1 MVTHTDQGLRELD
14 RAVLLIGATGAFGER
29 LAEGLIR
36 SGIAV
41 IGAAR
46 TTARLDVL
54 ARRLGPGFAAEPLDR
69 STIDTASLY
78 ALRARWPGLFAV
90 ADASGPF
97 QASDD
102 RVPRA
107 AIGAGLHYVDLAD
120 ARAFVGGIRVLDAEA
135 RAANVAVLAGAS
147 STPALSHAVLDTL
160 VAGSRKVIGIEVSIA
175 PGNRAPRGLSV
186 VQAVLSTVGQPIPV
200 FRGCRWVEEFGW
212 GLNKTI
218 ELPGVGNR
226 RVALCETPDLDLL
239 VERYHPSADAIFRAG
254 LELRVL
260 HEGVGALG
268 LLVRL
273 GMLKSL
279 AALAR
284 PLRLVAELFKPFG
297 GDRGGMRVDVLLEND
312 AGQLLRRLWTLSAD
326 AGDGLYVP
334 TLPALAALKMLATG
348 ALQWRGAA
356 PCTGF
361 IPYHAIA
368 TEFDHH
374 HITTQTQEISAPPP
388 LFRRL
393 LGGAYDALPPV
404 IRQAHE
410 VHGVLV
416 LEGKADAAPPDHV
429 LGTWIARLFR
439 LPRSG
444 SNMPVRVEMRSED
457 DGSET
462 WTRIY
467 PGVTMR
473 SNLRNADSA
482 THQVDEVLGPL
493 SIRLHWKPS
502 ERGLQLET
510 LGARLYRC
518 PLPDFLRPRSHA
530 SETVGADGQFHF
542 DVPIAL
548 PLIGTI
554 VHYTGSLK
562 PVESR
567 LVGGD
572 GFEPPTL
579 SV

>member
-1 MVTHTDQGLRELD
+1 MTVTHTEAGLRDFD
-14 RAVLLIGATGAFGER
+14 RTVLVVGATGAFGER

-46 TTARLDVL
+46 NTARLDVL
-54 ARRLGPGFAAEPLDR
+54 ARRLGPRFAVEPLDR
-69 STIDTASLY
+69 CKIDAARLRE
-78 ALRARWPGLFAV
+78 LRARWPGLFAV

-97 QASDD
+97 QTSNYAL
-102 RVPRA
+102 PRA

-120 ARAFVGGIRVLDAEA
+120 ARGFVSGSRVLDAEA
-135 RAANVAVLAGAS
+135 GAANVAVLAGAS

-160 VAGSRKVIGIEVSIA
+160 VAGSRKVITIEVSIA
-175 PGNRAPRGLSV
+175 PGNRAPRGLSTV
-186 VQAVLSTVGQPIPV
+186 HAVLSTVGQPIPV
-200 FRGCRWVEEFGW
+200 FRGGRWTEEVGW

-260 HEGVGALG
+260 HEGVAALSV
-268 LLVRL
+268 LVKL
-273 GMLKSL
+273 GILKSL
-279 AALAR
+279 AVLVR
-284 PLRLVAELFKPFG
+284 PLRFLAELLKPFG
-297 GDRGGMRVDVLLEND
+297 TDRGGMRVDVLLEND
-312 AGQLLRRLWTLSAD
+312 AGQVLRRVWTLA
-326 AGDGLYVP
+326 AGTADGLYVP
-334 TLPALAALKMLATG
+334 TLPALAALKMLAAGT
-348 ALQWRGAA
+348 LQWRGAG

-361 IPYHAIA
+361 IPYDAIA
-368 TEFDHH
+368 AEFGHH
-374 HITTQTQEISAPPP
+374 NIKTQTQEVSALTP

-393 LGGAYDALPPV
+393 LGDAYDALPPV
-404 IRQAHE
+404 IRQAHQ

-416 LEGKADAAPPDHV
+416 LEGKANAARPDNI
-429 LGTWIARLFR
+429 LSALIAWLFR

-444 SNMPVRVEMRSED
+444 SDMPVRVEMRSED

-482 THQVDEVLGPL
+482 TQQLDEVLGPL
-493 SIRLHWKPS
+493 SIRLHWKSS
-502 ERGLQLET
+502 EHGLQLET
-510 LGARLYRC
+510 LGARLFGC

-530 SETVGADGQFHF
+530 SETVDADGRFHF

-554 VHYTGSLK
+554 VHYKGSLK
-562 PVESR
+562 PVE
-567 LVGGD
+567 LVRSKGW
-572 GFEPPTL
+572 
-579 SV
+579 

>member
-1 MVTHTDQGLRELD
+1 MTVTHTEADLRELD
-14 RAVLLIGATGAFGER
+14 RTVLVVGATGAFGER

-46 TTARLDVL
+46 NTARLDAL
-54 ARRLGPGFAAEPLDR
+54 ARRLGPRFAVEPLDR
-69 STIDTASLY
+69 STIDAARLQE
-78 ALRARWPGLFAV
+78 LRARWPGLFAV

-97 QASDD
+97 QTSDY
-102 RVPRA
+102 RLPRA

-120 ARAFVGGIRVLDAEA
+120 ARGFVGGSRVLDADA

-160 VAGSRKVIGIEVSIA
+160 VAGSRKVIAIEVSIA
-175 PGNRAPRGLSV
+175 PGNRAPRGPSTV
-186 VQAVLSTVGQPIPV
+186 HAVLSTVGHPIPV
-200 FRGCRWVEEFGW
+200 FRGCRWVEEVGW

-218 ELPGVGNR
+218 ELPGVGKR

-239 VERYHPSADAIFRAG
+239 VERYNPTADAIFRAG
-254 LELRVL
+254 LELPVL
-260 HEGVGALG
+260 HEGVAALG

-273 GMLKSL
+273 GILKSL

-284 PLRLVAELFKPFG
+284 PLRLLAELFRPFG
-297 GDRGGMRVDVLLEND
+297 TDRGGMRVDVLLEND
-312 AGQLLRRLWTLSAD
+312 AGRLLRRVWTLAAG

-348 ALQWRGAA
+348 SLEWRGAG
-356 PCTGF
+356 PCAGV
-361 IPYHAIA
+361 IPYNAIA
-368 TEFDHH
+368 AEFAHH
-374 HITTQTQEISAPPP
+374 NIKTQTREISAPAPF
-388 LFRRL
+388 FRRL
-393 LGGAYDALPPV
+393 LGDAYDALPPAV
-404 IRQAHE
+404 RQAHE

-416 LEGKADAAPPDHV
+416 LEGKADAASPDHV
-429 LGTWIARLFR
+429 LGALIARLFR

-473 SNLRNADSA
+473 SNLRNADSV

-493 SIRLHWKPS
+493 SIRLQWKPS
-502 ERGLQLET
+502 ERGLELET
-510 LGARLYRC
+510 LGARLFRC

-530 SETVGADGQFHF
+530 SETVGADGQFYF
-542 DVPIAL
+542 EVPIAL
-548 PLIGTI
+548 PLIGAI
-554 VHYTGSLK
+554 VHYRGSLK
-562 PVESR
+562 PAEMS
-567 LVGGD
+567 LQQ
-572 GFEPPTL
+572 
-579 SV
+579 

>member
-1 MVTHTDQGLRELD
+1 MTVTHADPGLREFD
-14 RAVLLIGATGAFGER
+14 RTVLVVGATGAFGER

-36 SGIAV
+36 SGFAV

-46 TTARLDVL
+46 NTARLDAL
-54 ARRLGPGFAAEPLDR
+54 ASRLGRRFAVEPLDR
-69 STIDTASLY
+69 SRIDAARLTE
-78 ALRARWPGLFAV
+78 LRERAPSLFAV

-97 QASDD
+97 QSSDYAL
-102 RVPRA
+102 PRA

-120 ARAFVGGIRVLDAEA
+120 ARAFVGGSRVLDGEG

-160 VAGSRKVIGIEVSIA
+160 VAGSRKVIAIEVCIA
-175 PGNRAPRGLSV
+175 PGNRAPRGLSTV
-186 VQAVLSTVGQPIPV
+186 HAVLSTVGKPIRV
-200 FRGCRWVEEFGW
+200 FRGCRWVEEVGW

-239 VERYHPSADAIFRAG
+239 VERYNPSADAIFRAG

-260 HEGVGALG
+260 HEGVAALG

-273 GMLKSL
+273 GILKSL

-284 PLRLVAELFKPFG
+284 PLRGFAELFKPFG
-297 GDRGGMRVDVLLEND
+297 TDRGGMRVDVLLEND
-312 AGQLLRRLWTLSAD
+312 AGQLLRRVWTLAAD
-326 AGDGLYVP
+326 GGDGLYVP

-348 ALQWRGAA
+348 SLEWRGAG
-356 PCTGF
+356 PCAGI
-361 IPYHAIA
+361 IPYNAIA
-368 TEFDHH
+368 AEFGHH
-374 HITTQTQEISAPPP
+374 NIKTQTQEMSAPAP

-393 LGGAYDALPPV
+393 LGDAYDALPPV
-404 IRQAHE
+404 IRQAHQ

-416 LEGKADAAPPDHV
+416 LEGKADAANPDNV
-429 LGTWIARLFR
+429 VGSLIARLFR

-444 SNMPVRVEMRSED
+444 SDMPVRVEMRSED

-482 THQVDEVLGPL
+482 THQVDEFLGPL
-493 SIRLHWKPS
+493 SIRLQWEAS
-502 ERGLQLET
+502 ERGLQLRT
-510 LGARLYRC
+510 ISARMFGC

-530 SETVGADGQFHF
+530 SETVGADGQFYF

-554 VHYTGSLK
+554 VHYKGSLK
-562 PVESR
+562 PVEKP
-567 LVGGD
+567 L
-572 GFEPPTL
+572 PQ
-579 SV
+579 

>member
-1 MVTHTDQGLRELD
+1 MTVTHTGPGLREFD
-14 RAVLLIGATGAFGER
+14 RTVLVVGATGAFGER

-36 SGIAV
+36 SGFAV

-46 TTARLDVL
+46 NTARLDVV
-54 ARRLGPGFAAEPLDR
+54 ARRLGRRFAVEPLDR
-69 STIDTASLY
+69 SRIDAARLQE
-78 ALRARWPGLFAV
+78 LRGRCPSLFAV

-97 QASDD
+97 QTSDY
-102 RVPRA
+102 RLPRA

-120 ARAFVGGIRVLDAEA
+120 ARIFVRSSRILDAEA
-135 RAANVAVLAGAS
+135 RAANVAVLTGAS

-160 VAGSRKVIGIEVSIA
+160 VAGSSKVIAIEVSIA
-175 PGNRAPRGLSV
+175 PGNRAPRGLSTV
-186 VQAVLSTVGQPIPV
+186 HAVLSTVGQPIRV
-200 FRGCRWVEEFGW
+200 FRGCRWTEEVGW

-226 RVALCETPDLDLL
+226 WVALCETSDLDLL
-239 VERYHPSADAIFRAG
+239 VERYNPSTDAIFRAG

-260 HEGVGALG
+260 HEGVAALG

-273 GMLKSL
+273 GILRSL

-284 PLRLVAELFKPFG
+284 PLRALAELSKPFG
-297 GDRGGMRVDVLLEND
+297 SDRGGMRVDVLLEND
-312 AGQLLRRLWTLSAD
+312 AGQLLRRVWTLAAD
-326 AGDGLYVP
+326 GGDGLYVP
-334 TLPALAALKMLATG
+334 TLPALAALKMLAAGT
-348 ALQWRGAA
+348 LQWRGAG
-356 PCTGF
+356 PCAGI
-361 IPYHAIA
+361 IPYDAIA
-368 TEFDHH
+368 PEFGHH
-374 HITTQTQEISAPPP
+374 NIRAQTQEISTPAP

-393 LGGAYDALPPV
+393 LGNAFDALPSA

-416 LEGKADAAPPDHV
+416 LEGMADAASPDHV
-429 LGTWIARLFR
+429 LGALIAWLFR

-444 SNMPVRVEMRSED
+444 SNMSVRVEMRSED

-462 WTRIY
+462 WTRSY

-473 SNLRNADSA
+473 SNLRNVDSA

-502 ERGLQLET
+502 AHGLELET
-510 LGARLYRC
+510 LRAHLFQC

-530 SETVGADGQFHF
+530 SETIGAEGQFHF

-554 VHYTGSLK
+554 VHYKGSLK
-562 PVESR
+562 PLEMFDR
-567 LVGGD
+567 R
-572 GFEPPTL
+572 
-579 SV
+579 

>member
-1 MVTHTDQGLRELD
+1 MAATPTDPGLREFD
-14 RAVLLIGATGAFGER
+14 RTVLVVGATGAFGER

-46 TTARLDVL
+46 NAARLDAL
-54 ARRLGPGFAAEPLDR
+54 ARRLGPRFTVEPLDR
-69 STIDTASLY
+69 STIDAARLQE
-78 ALRARWPGLFAV
+78 LCVRWPGLFAV

-97 QASDD
+97 QSSDY
-102 RVPRA
+102 RLPRA

-120 ARAFVGGIRVLDAEA
+120 ARGFVGGSRILDAEA

-147 STPALSHAVLDTL
+147 STPALSHAVLDKL
-160 VAGSRKVIGIEVSIA
+160 VAGSRKVIAIEVSIA
-175 PGNRAPRGLSV
+175 PGNRAPRGPSTTH
-186 VQAVLSTVGQPIPV
+186 AVLSTVGQPIRV
-200 FRGCRWVEEFGW
+200 FHGGRWVEEVGW

-218 ELPGVGNR
+218 DLPGVGNR

-239 VERYHPSADAIFRAG
+239 VERYNPAADAIFRAG

-260 HEGVGALG
+260 HEGVAALG

-273 GMLKSL
+273 GILKSL

-284 PLRLVAELFKPFG
+284 PLRLVAELFRPFG
-297 GDRGGMRVDVLLEND
+297 TDRGGMRVDILIEND
-312 AGQLLRRLWTLSAD
+312 AGQLLRRVWTLAAD
-326 AGDGLYVP
+326 GGDGLYVP

-348 ALQWRGAA
+348 SLEWRGAG
-356 PCTGF
+356 PCAGF
-361 IPYHAIA
+361 IPYDAIA
-368 TEFDHH
+368 AEFGHH
-374 HITTQTQEISAPPP
+374 NIKTQTREISAPAP

-393 LGGAYDALPPV
+393 LGNAYDALPPV

-416 LEGKADAAPPDHV
+416 LEGKADAASPDHV
-429 LGTWIARLFR
+429 LGKWIAWLFH

-473 SNLRNADSA
+473 SNLRNADLS
-482 THQVDEVLGPL
+482 THQVTEVLGPL
-493 SIRLHWKPS
+493 SIRLQWNPS
-502 ERGLQLET
+502 ERGLELET
-510 LGARLYRC
+510 LGARLFRC

-530 SETVGADGQFHF
+530 SETVGADGQFYF

-548 PLIGTI
+548 PLVGTI
-554 VHYTGSLK
+554 VHYRGSLK
-562 PVESR
+562 PAEMS
-567 LVGGD
+567 LQQ
-572 GFEPPTL
+572 
-579 SV
+579 

>member
-1 MVTHTDQGLRELD
+1 MTVTHTEEDLRELD
-14 RAVLLIGATGAFGER
+14 RTVLVIGATGAFGER
-29 LAEGLIR
+29 LVEALIR

-46 TTARLDVL
+46 NTARLDVL
-54 ARRLGPGFAAEPLDR
+54 ASRLGRRFAVEPLDR
-69 STIDTASLY
+69 SRIDAARLQE
-78 ALRARWPGLFAV
+78 LRARWPGLFAV

-97 QASDD
+97 QTSDY
-102 RVPRA
+102 RLPRA

-135 RAANVAVLAGAS
+135 RAADVAVLAGAS

-160 VAGSRKVIGIEVSIA
+160 VAGARKVIAIEVSIA
-175 PGNRAPRGLSV
+175 PGNRAPRGLSTV
-186 VQAVLSTVGQPIPV
+186 HAVLSTVGQPIRV
-200 FRGCRWVEEFGW
+200 FRGGRWTEECGW

-218 ELPGVGNR
+218 ELPGVGKR
-226 RVALCETPDLDLL
+226 KVALCETPDLDLL
-239 VERYHPSADAIFRAG
+239 VERYNPSADAIFRAG

-260 HEGVGALG
+260 HEGVAALG

-273 GMLKSL
+273 GILKSL
-279 AALAR
+279 APLAR
-284 PLRLVAELFKPFG
+284 PLRVLAELFKPFG
-297 GDRGGMRVDVLLEND
+297 TDRGGMRVDVLLETD
-312 AGQLLRRLWTLSAD
+312 AGQLLRRVWTLAAD

-334 TLPALAALKMLATG
+334 TLPALAALKMLAAG
-348 ALQWRGAA
+348 RLQWRGAA
-356 PCTGF
+356 PCAGF
-361 IPYHAIA
+361 IPYPAIA
-368 TEFDHH
+368 AEFGHH
-374 HITTQTQEISAPPP
+374 NITTQIEEIPAPAPF
-388 LFRRL
+388 FRRL
-393 LGGAYDALPPV
+393 LGNAYDALPPA

-416 LEGKADAAPPDHV
+416 LEGKADAASPDHV
-429 LGTWIARLFR
+429 LGALIARLFR

-462 WTRIY
+462 WTRTY

-473 SNLRNADSA
+473 SNLRNADPR

-493 SIRLHWKPS
+493 SIRLQWKPS

-510 LGARLYRC
+510 LGARLFGC
-518 PLPDFLRPRSHA
+518 PLPEFLRPRSHA
-530 SETVGADGQFHF
+530 SETVGEDGQFHF

-554 VHYTGSLK
+554 VHYKGNLK
-562 PVESR
+562 PNR
-567 LVGGD
+567 H
-572 GFEPPTL
+572 
-579 SV
+579 

>member
-1 MVTHTDQGLRELD
+1 MTVTHTEAGLREFD
-14 RAVLLIGATGAFGER
+14 RTALVVGATGAFGAR

-46 TTARLDVL
+46 NTAHLDAL
-54 ARRLGPGFAAEPLDR
+54 ARRLGPRFAIEPLDR
-69 STIDTASLY
+69 SSIDAAGLQE
-78 ALRARWPGLFAV
+78 LRARSPGLFAV

-97 QASDD
+97 QTSGYAL
-102 RVPRA
+102 PRA

-120 ARAFVGGIRVLDAEA
+120 ARAFVGGSCVLDEEA

-160 VAGSRKVIGIEVSIA
+160 LAGSRKVIAIEVSIA
-175 PGNRAPRGLSV
+175 PGNRAPRGPSTTH
-186 VQAVLSTVGQPIPV
+186 AVLSTVGQPIRV
-200 FRGCRWVEEFGW
+200 FRGGRWVEEVGW

-218 ELPGVGNR
+218 ELPGVGKR

-239 VERYHPSADAIFRAG
+239 VERYHPAADAIFRAG
-254 LELRVL
+254 LELGVL
-260 HEGVGALG
+260 HQGVAALG
-268 LLVRL
+268 LLVRF

-279 AALAR
+279 SVLAR
-284 PLRLVAELFKPFG
+284 PLRLLADLFKPFG
-297 GDRGGMRVDVLLEND
+297 SDRGGMRVDILLED
-312 AGQLLRRLWTLSAD
+312 GAGRLLRRVWALAAD

-334 TLPALAALKMLATG
+334 TLPALAALKMLAAGT
-348 ALQWRGAA
+348 LEWRGAG
-356 PCTGF
+356 PCAGL
-361 IPYHAIA
+361 IPYDAIA
-368 TEFDHH
+368 AEFGHH
-374 HITTQTQEISAPPP
+374 NIRTQTREISAPAP

-393 LGGAYDALPPV
+393 LGDAYDALPPV

-416 LEGKADAAPPDHV
+416 LEGKADAASPDHV
-429 LGTWIARLFR
+429 LGAWIARLFR

-462 WTRIY
+462 WMRIY

-482 THQVDEVLGPL
+482 THQVTEVIGPL
-493 SIRLHWKPS
+493 SIRLQWNPN
-502 ERGLQLET
+502 ERGLQLQT
-510 LGARLYRC
+510 IRARMFGC

-530 SETVGADGQFHF
+530 SETVDDDGQFHF
-542 DVPIAL
+542 DVPITL

-562 PVESR
+562 PVEMSLR
-567 LVGGD
+567 Q
-572 GFEPPTL
+572 
-579 SV
+579 

>member
-1 MVTHTDQGLRELD
+1 MTVTHADPGLREFD
-14 RAVLLIGATGAFGER
+14 RTVLVIGATGAFGER

-46 TTARLDVL
+46 NAARLEAL
-54 ARRLGPGFAAEPLDR
+54 ARRLGPRFAVEPLDR
-69 STIDTASLY
+69 SGIDAARLRE
-78 ALRARWPGLFAV
+78 LRARWSGLFAV

-97 QASDD
+97 QTSDYAL
-102 RVPRA
+102 PRA

-120 ARAFVGGIRVLDAEA
+120 ARAFVGGSRVLDEAA

-160 VAGSRKVIGIEVSIA
+160 VAGSRKVIAIEVSIT
-175 PGNRAPRGLSV
+175 PGNRAPRGLST

-200 FRGCRWVEEFGW
+200 FRGCRWVEEVGW

-218 ELPGVGNR
+218 ELPGVGKR

-239 VERYHPSADAIFRAG
+239 VERYNPAADAIFRAG

-260 HEGVGALG
+260 HQGVAALG
-268 LLVRL
+268 LLVRF
-273 GMLKSL
+273 GILKSL
-279 AALAR
+279 AALVR
-284 PLRLVAELFKPFG
+284 PLRGLAELFKPFG
-297 GDRGGMRVDVLLEND
+297 TDRGGMRVDVLFEND
-312 AGQLLRRLWTLSAD
+312 AGQLVRRAWTLVAG

-334 TLPALAALKMLATG
+334 TLPALAALKMLADG
-348 ALQWRGAA
+348 RLEWRGAG
-356 PCTGF
+356 PCAGV
-361 IPYHAIA
+361 IPYDAIA
-368 TEFDHH
+368 AEFGHH
-374 HITTQTQEISAPPP
+374 NIKTQTHENSAPAP

-393 LGGAYDALPPV
+393 LGDAYDALPSV

-416 LEGKADAAPPDHV
+416 LEGKADAASPDHV
-429 LGTWIARLFR
+429 LGTWIAWLFR
-439 LPRSG
+439 LPRTG
-444 SNMPVRVEMRSED
+444 VDMPVRVEMRSED

-482 THQVDEVLGPL
+482 THQVDEFLGPL
-493 SIRLHWKPS
+493 SIRLQCEAS
-502 ERGLQLET
+502 ERGLQLRT
-510 LGARLYRC
+510 ISARMFGC
-518 PLPDFLRPRSHA
+518 PLPDFLCPRSHA
-530 SETVGADGQFHF
+530 SETVDADGQFHF

-554 VHYTGSLK
+554 VHYKGSLK
-562 PVESR
+562 PAEKP
-567 LVGGD
+567 L
-572 GFEPPTL
+572 PQ
-579 SV
+579 

>member
-1 MVTHTDQGLRELD
+1 MTVTHAEAGLREFD
-14 RAVLLIGATGAFGER
+14 RAVLVVGATGTFGER

-46 TTARLDVL
+46 NSARLEAL
-54 ARRLGPGFAAEPLDR
+54 AKRLGPRFAVEPLDR
-69 STIDTASLY
+69 SSVDAARLQD
-78 ALRARWPGLFAV
+78 LRARWPALFAV

-97 QASDD
+97 QTSDY
-102 RVPRA
+102 RLPRA

-120 ARAFVGGIRVLDAEA
+120 ARAFVGGSRVLDAEA

-160 VAGSRKVIGIEVSIA
+160 VAGSRKIIAIEVSIA
-175 PGNRAPRGLSV
+175 PGNRAPRGLSTV
-186 VQAVLSTVGQPIPV
+186 HAVLSTVGRPIPV
-200 FRGCRWVEEFGW
+200 FRGGRWVEEVGW
-212 GLNKTI
+212 GLNRTI
-218 ELPGVGNR
+218 ELPGVGKR

-260 HEGVGALG
+260 HEGVATLG

-273 GMLKSL
+273 GILKSL
-279 AALAR
+279 AALVR
-284 PLRLVAELFKPFG
+284 PLRLLAELLKPFG
-297 GDRGGMRVDVLLEND
+297 SDRGGMRVDVLLEND
-312 AGQLLRRLWTLSAD
+312 AGQLLRRVWTLAAD
-326 AGDGLYVP
+326 GGDGLYVP
-334 TLPALAALKMLATG
+334 TLPALAALKMLAAG
-348 ALQWRGAA
+348 SLEWRGAG
-356 PCTGF
+356 PCAGV
-361 IPYHAIA
+361 IPYDAIA
-368 TEFDHH
+368 AEFGHH
-374 HITTQTQEISAPPP
+374 NIKTQTEENSAPAP

-393 LGGAYDALPPV
+393 LGNAYDALPLV
-404 IRQAHE
+404 IRQAHQ

-429 LGTWIARLFR
+429 LGAWIAWLFR

-444 SNMPVRVEMRSED
+444 SDMPVRVEMRSED

-493 SIRLHWKPS
+493 SIRLQLNAS
-502 ERGLQLET
+502 ERGLQLRT
-510 LGARLYRC
+510 ISARMFGC

-548 PLIGTI
+548 PLIGII
-554 VHYTGSLK
+554 VHYKGSL
-562 PVESR
+562 
-567 LVGGD
+567 
-572 GFEPPTL
+572 EPSEMSL
-579 SV
+579 RQ